1 MQADKLN
8 VNYVANLARL
18 DLSPAEVTEFQGQL
32 ERVLEHV
39 KQLDR
44 LDLSEVEPTAH
55 SNPVFN
61 VLATDAS
68 REGLAKKDALANAPR
83 QANGLFVITKV
94 IES

>member
-1 MQADKLN
+1 MQADKLD

-18 DLSPAEVTEFQGQL
+18 DLSSAEVAEFQGQL

-39 KQLDR
+39 QQLDR

-55 SNPVFN
+55 ANPVFN
-61 VLATDAS
+61 VLAADAP

>member
-1 MQADKLN
+1 MQADKLD

-32 ERVLEHV
+32 ERILEHV
-39 KQLDR
+39 QQLNR

-55 SNPVFN
+55 ANPVFN
-61 VLATDAS
+61 VLATDAA